1 MLGALIAGL
10 SAAPLLPDAG
20 DVVSAPLVAHADV
33 TKSEVDFAEASAR
46 VAAARVVKLET
57 ERDGA
62 WQATRRSLATETAQ
76 GDQSLNLLSNAT
88 RRFEAIAQTV
98 AAARAETVAQRKLA
112 ALTAAAYRA
121 QGTLREAERSAAASA
136 AKAEQDRIGLE
147 AARRADADA
156 FRRYQAE
163 KPVKPPELTVAE
175 RTRLLSAQAESAEM
189 LANATVLADVE

>member
-1 MLGALIAGL
+1 MLAAAFIAGL

-98 AAARAETVAQRKLA
+98 AAAA
-112 ALTAAAYRA
+112 
-121 QGTLREAERSAAASA
+121 
-136 AKAEQDRIGLE
+136 
-147 AARRADADA
+147 
-156 FRRYQAE
+156 
-163 KPVKPPELTVAE
+163 
-175 RTRLLSAQAESAEM
+175 
-189 LANATVLADVE
+189 

>member
-1 MLGALIAGL
+1 MTRASHSRFGPSYPLIHADT
-10 SAAPLLPDAG
+10 SSPASRPPRSSPTRAT
-20 DVVSAPLVAHADV
+20 SSRRRRAHADV

-98 AAARAETVAQRKLA
+98 AAAARR
-112 ALTAAAYRA
+112 RW
-121 QGTLREAERSAAASA
+121 RSASS
-136 AKAEQDRIGLE
+136 
-147 AARRADADA
+147 RR
-156 FRRYQAE
+156 
-163 KPVKPPELTVAE
+163 
-175 RTRLLSAQAESAEM
+175 
-189 LANATVLADVE
+189 

>member
-1 MLGALIAGL
+1 MLAAAFIAGL

-98 AAARAETVAQRKLA
+98 AAARGDGGAAQARGA
-112 ALTAAAYRA
+112 DGAAYRA